1 MSSSCLRTGVC
12 TSQRGSV
19 GVLRVSDLS
28 PSHPEPEALP
38 SHLRYIFTEQLWWLE
53 MNFASIFIN

>member
-1 MSSSCLRTGVC
+1 M
-12 TSQRGSV
+12 
-19 GVLRVSDLS
+19 LRVSDLS